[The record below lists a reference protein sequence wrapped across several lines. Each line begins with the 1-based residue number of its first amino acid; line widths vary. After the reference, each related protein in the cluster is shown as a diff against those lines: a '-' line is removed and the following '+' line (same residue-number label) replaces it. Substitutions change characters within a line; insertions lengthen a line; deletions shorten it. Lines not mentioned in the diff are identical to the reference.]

1 MTSNNNNIAQY
12 IRRSQC
18 QQIIY
23 PLILLVLTIIITIQQ
38 PTFEYSHLQSAQ
50 PTEPLSS
57 VISHEHPY
65 VKTEH
70 ADLYYTGNDY
80 WLNGELTG
88 HYYYELTDSY
98 CRFYILPAASGLPAT
113 SHLENISVT
122 GRAVPFTDTTDEILS
137 IMAQQLNWN
146 KEGLAEITDPYIVN
160 TLVYLPLRQQV
171 LFWALVI
178 CFLISLFS
186 IIRMLIYIINP
197 LESSAYRRL
206 RKYGK
211 LSKITKE
218 VEHELEHDCIFRT
231 SNMALTPNYLIEFS
245 EDVSAIIPLSS
256 VLWTYKHGELKRTL
270 KLKKKMRYSLHV
282 ITNKG
287 DEYTFKNKKSSDVEQ
302 ILTELTN
309 RYPKFF
315 YGYSEEHQELVD
327 HILKDLKTEQK
338 EKRKQKRKKNRD

>member
-1 MTSNNNNIAQY
+1 MASNNNNIAQY
-12 IRRSQC
+12 IRHSQC

-23 PLILLVLTIIITIQQ
+23 PIILLILTIIITIQQ
-38 PTFEYSHLQSAQ
+38 PIFEYLHLQSAQ
-50 PTEPLSS
+50 PITPLST
-57 VISHEHPY
+57 VISHERPY

-70 ADLYYTGNDY
+70 ANLYYTGSDY

-113 SHLENISVT
+113 PHLEDVSVT
-122 GRAVPFTDTTDEILS
+122 GRAVLFTDTTDEILS
-137 IMAQQLNWN
+137 VMAQQLNWN
-146 KEGLAEITDPYIVN
+146 KDGLFEITDPYIVN
-160 TLVYLPLRQQV
+160 TLVYLPLRQQI
-171 LFWALVI
+171 LFGALVL
-178 CFLISLFS
+178 CFFISVFS

-211 LSKITKE
+211 LSQITKE
-218 VEHELEHDCIFRT
+218 VEHELDHDCIIRT
-231 SNMALTPNYLIEFS
+231 NTMALTPNYLIEFS

-256 VLWTYKHGELKRTL
+256 VLWTYKHGELKRNW

-282 ITNKG
+282 VTNKG
-287 DEYTFKNKKSSDVEQ
+287 DDYTFKNKKSSDVEQ

-327 HILKDLKTEQK
+327 HILKDLKEEQK
-338 EKRKQKRKKNRD
+338 KKRK